1 MKTIRK
7 IRIIGLLIF
16 RGCLTAKAQPYQ
28 PITFE
33 KYLLEVAG
41 NNLEYLSEK
50 YNVRMAEA
58 KIAIQR
64 MFPDPELTF
73 ETTEDDFNLE
83 LGYTLEMGKRRSR
96 VGLAQSEAELE
107 RLALD
112 WFFQELRAE
121 AAEAFLEAVL
131 QRQMLE
137 VKRQSYEYMAR
148 LAEYDSLR
156 YTLGEISKI
165 DARQTSLEAATLL
178 TEVYEQEGE
187 YRAAVVLLNQYM
199 GNDSGVLFD
208 PQGDWANVDKKYELG
223 YLIGFGME
231 HRVDLVAAHKSVD
244 MALQNM
250 RLVRAE
256 RRPDVDVMVGYERD
270 WSGFLP
276 KQRDM
281 LKAGI
286 TIPLKFSNFN
296 KGTVRQARYFIDQNE
311 AHARHLELQVQ
322 TEISQAYFRYEAL
335 GKQVD
340 LFDSGLLEE
349 AEALLEG
356 MTFRYKG
363 GEIDILELLIA
374 QRTHNEVREQH
385 LETMKE
391 YASSVI
397 ELQKSAGIW
406 EIRF

>member
-1 MKTIRK
+1 LFLA
-7 IRIIGLLIF
+7 GSLF
-16 RGCLTAKAQPYQ
+16 TATAQEYQ

-33 KYLLEVAG
+33 KFLLEVAG

-50 YNVRMAEA
+50 YNVKMAEA
-58 KIAIQR
+58 EIAIQR

-73 ETTEDDFNLE
+73 ESTEDDFNLE
-83 LGYTLEMGKRRSR
+83 LGYTLELGKRRSR
-96 VGLAQSEAELE
+96 VGLAKSEAELE

-121 AAEAFLEAVL
+121 AADAFLEAVL

-137 VKRQSYEYMAR
+137 VKRESYAYMAR
-148 LAEYDSLR
+148 LSEYDSLR
-156 YTLGEISKI
+156 YTLGEISEI
-165 DARQTSLEAATLL
+165 DARQTYLEAATLL
-178 TEVYEQEGE
+178 TEVYEQEGQ
-187 YRAAVVLLNQYM
+187 YRSAIVMLNQYM
-199 GNDSGVLFD
+199 GNDTGVLFD
-208 PQGDWANVDKKYELG
+208 PLGEWGKMERKYELG
-223 YLIGFGME
+223 MLIGFGME
-231 HRVDLVAAHKSVD
+231 NRVDLVAANKSVD

-256 RRPDVDVMVGYERD
+256 RRPDIDVMVGYERD
-270 WSGFLP
+270 WSGLLP

-281 LKAGI
+281 VKAGI

-296 KGTVRQARYFIDQNE
+296 KGTVRQAKYFVDQNE
-311 AHARHLELQVQ
+311 AQARNLELQVQ
-322 TEISQAYFRYEAL
+322 TEISQAFFRYEAL
-335 GKQVD
+335 GKQVN
-340 LFDSGLLEE
+340 LFNSGLLDE
-349 AEALLEG
+349 AEALLDG

-374 QRTHNEVREQH
+374 QRTHNEVREQY

-391 YASSVI
+391 YAAAVI

-406 EIRF
+406 DVVF